1 MKGFFIE
8 FLHIWFIV
16 AFFCHTKVEKLTL
29 VNSFLHVY
37 QCKNNKPV
45 LIWKHIQ
52 EIARNILHSFICNK
66 FFLFLR
72 NDNPN
77 HCVFFVWNF
86 YKNYFSSRC
95 SFTMSSLCSKKTNK
109 KNRNMCGFFVFILK
123 RVYDACAGTG
133 SHHGYLAHWQRS
145 SPDGQYRYLRP
156 LLEVSHILMLQ

>member
-8 FLHIWFIV
+8 FLHIWFI
-16 AFFCHTKVEKLTL
+16 FSFSCDTKVEKLTL
-29 VNSFLHVY
+29 VNSSLHVY

-109 KNRNMCGFFVFILK
+109 KP
-123 RVYDACAGTG
+123 ATCAGFLLVFYLSVFMTHVREQDHVTDTWRIG
-133 SHHGYLAHWQRS
+133 KDHHQTVNTDTFTRCWR
-145 SPDGQYRYLRP
+145 
-156 LLEVSHILMLQ
+156 